1 VVLRLQKYQQVLSES
16 ALVKTCWTSE
26 GQELVRAALA
36 EEDRAREQVKDV
48 QKATDEPEV
57 TLGQH
62 GTDHPAIKKKKCVLI
77 AT

>member
-1 VVLRLQKYQQVLSES
+1 M
-16 ALVKTCWTSE
+16 
-26 GQELVRAALA
+26 RAALA